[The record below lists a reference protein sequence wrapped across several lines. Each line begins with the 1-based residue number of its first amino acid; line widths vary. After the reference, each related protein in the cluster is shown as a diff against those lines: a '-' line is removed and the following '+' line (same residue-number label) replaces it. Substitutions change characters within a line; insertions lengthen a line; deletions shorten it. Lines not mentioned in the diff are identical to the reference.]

1 MPTNGRSAYGPL
13 AETFARSF
21 EPTDPVVLFDHIGV
35 AEALRECAARRFCN
49 ETFFVRA
56 ILQREHALRADA
68 IAANVFTS
76 FESRDDRM
84 AALDQA
90 FAGSLSV
97 NNRPLSEIPAYSPEA
112 LRLMQA
118 ALRLA
123 DALVVSSESERR
135 RISGLLLTDPRSVLM
150 PRRDP
155 NVPQPTGAL
164 AAKRDAVLIWAP
176 HLKGEAGLAFA
187 LALTELRLP
196 LLLVSSTAPPK
207 NEIAQWIPAEHAGAS
222 LERAKLILDAN
233 PYGCDSALALATWGA
248 PLVADVESG
257 AQELLDGVRVFGR
270 ERLGSIFEAAVA
282 ALGMPAPTERRRGD
296 AAFAVSEPLLHDGPL
311 VSIVI
316 PTLDRP
322 AMLRDALASIRAQ
335 TYRNV
340 ETIVVVDGGPRLD
353 EMALDFPEVCFIHM
367 PENNPLHSSNT
378 AFSRTSGDYVTFLN
392 DDDVYFPNHVAALV
406 TALERSGESVAHGDV
421 LTAFLRGGDDRWQ
434 LYGFESNMSRA
445 TSASGF
451 LVGNMIGMTSCM
463 FRRRCIADG
472 IAFEESVPLYRDYAL
487 WLRLAVEYDFVHV
500 ERLTSCYTIR
510 NDGAAQQS
518 NVYYDKAL
526 RSYEVLYDLY
536 PVPDR
541 PALLQQRARVL
552 QSVTDEQMRLK
563 AHPAGEVQ
571 PVAWPLWTS

>member
-1 MPTNGRSAYGPL
+1 MPANGRSAFGPL
-13 AETFARSF
+13 AEPFARSF
-21 EPTDPVVLFDHIGV
+21 KPTDPLVVFDHMGA
-35 AEALRECAARRFCN
+35 AEALRECATRRFRN

-68 IAANVFTS
+68 VAANILAS
-76 FESRDDRM
+76 FSSRDDRM
-84 AALDQA
+84 VALDQA
-90 FAGSLSV
+90 FSGSLKV
-97 NNRPLSEIPAYSPEA
+97 NNRLLSDIPAYSPEA

-135 RISGLLLTDPRSVLM
+135 RISELLLTDPRCVLM

-155 NVPQPTGAL
+155 SVPQATPPASE
-164 AAKRDAVLIWAP
+164 RDAVVIWAP
-176 HLKGEAGLAFA
+176 HLSGEAGSAFA
-187 LALTELRLP
+187 LALAELRLP
-196 LLLVSSTAPPK
+196 LLLVSATAPPE
-207 NEIAQWIPAEHAGAS
+207 NAVAQWIPIERADAS
-222 LERAKLILDAN
+222 LGRAKLILDAN
-233 PYGCDSALALATWGA
+233 AYGCDSAIALASWGA
-248 PLVADVESG
+248 PLVADAESG
-257 AQELLDGVRVFGR
+257 AQEMLEGIRVFSR

-282 ALGMPAPTERRRGD
+282 ALGANVPRERARHD
-296 AAFAVSEPLLHDGPL
+296 TAFAVSEPLLNDGPL

-322 AMLRDALASIRAQ
+322 AMLRDALTSIRAQ

-353 EMALDFPEVCFIHM
+353 AMAVDFPEVCFIHM

-378 AFSRTSGDYVTFLN
+378 AFSRSSGEYVTFLN
-392 DDDVYFPNHVAALV
+392 DDDVYFPHHVASLV

-421 LTAFLRGGDDRWQ
+421 LTAFLRGGGDRWQ

-445 TSASGF
+445 TSVSGF
-451 LVGNMIGMTSCM
+451 LVGNMIGMTSCL
-463 FRRRCIADG
+463 FRRKCITDG
-472 IAFEESVPLYRDYAL
+472 IAFEEAVPLYRDYAL

-518 NVYYDKAL
+518 NVFYDKAL

-541 PALLQQRARVL
+541 PSLLRERARVL
-552 QSVTDEQMRLK
+552 QSVTEERMRLK
-563 AHPAGEVQ
+563 AQPAGEVQ
-571 PVAWPLWTS
+571 PVNWPLWNL